1 MRRPQ
6 AVASN
11 GGHATGLGRTATERR
26 LARRTLERWL
36 EASSFSGAA
45 LYVADDGG
53 LRREVVTG
61 EGDFPRY
68 WPPEGAPDELTS
80 WELEGGLL
88 VASGDGEPPGD
99 EVLRLA
105 LIASSHAVLLAEEL
119 RQQRFA
125 VSYHD
130 VELQALY
137 DLGLAIASTL
147 ELTPLGEEIL
157 LHAVSLLDARR
168 GALYLVREAG
178 LRLQQTLAGDAR
190 AEAELQEPQIQA
202 LLAGRVPEEQDLL
215 PGARYLAGAVIG
227 ENGPPRGLLVVADK
241 ESRSGIGPFSDSD
254 RQTLSLFAN
263 QAAIAL
269 ETAELHR
276 QALEKEGLERE
287 LELASEIQRRLLPT
301 QSPDVL
307 GYEIHGWSRPARQ
320 VGGDYYDLLPLS
332 DEELGL
338 VLGDVSGKGMPAA
351 LMVSTLHAG
360 LKLLAGRQ
368 PDATEIMERFNQY
381 LFQSSASNRF
391 ATLIFARLERMTGR
405 LRFVNA
411 GHNPG
416 LLLHPDGGID
426 RLPAGGLPLG
436 LLSQTVYRE
445 QAVMVAPGDLLCL
458 YSDGI
463 TEAASERGEEFGEQR
478 LAELLRT
485 IQSAPLSGGMRE
497 IRQRMDCWAGE
508 ASQADD
514 QTVLLLRRTPAT
526 GNGPD
531 DSSSA

>member
-1 MRRPQ
+1 MSAPR
-6 AVASN
+6 AVASTN
-11 GGHATGLGRTATERR
+11 RHSAGLGRAASERR
-26 LARRTLERWL
+26 LARRALERWL
-36 EASSFSGAA
+36 ETSGFSGAA
-45 LYVADDGG
+45 LYLSEDGA

-61 EGDFPRY
+61 EGDFPRF
-68 WPPEGAPDELTS
+68 WPAKEAPQGLSS
-80 WELEGGLL
+80 WDLEGGLL
-88 VASGDGEPPGD
+88 VAAGEGEAPSD
-99 EVLRLA
+99 EALELA
-105 LIASSHAVLLAEEL
+105 LVASSHAVILAEQL

-125 VSYHD
+125 VNYHD

-147 ELTPLGEEIL
+147 ELAPLGEEIL
-157 LHAVSLLDARR
+157 RHAVSLLDARR
-168 GALYLVREAG
+168 GALYLVRGDG
-178 LRLQQTLAGDAR
+178 LQLQQTLAGDAR
-190 AEAELQEPQIQA
+190 QDASLDETQIQA
-202 LLAGRVPEEQDLL
+202 LLSGDVPERQDVL
-215 PGARYLAGAVIG
+215 PGAQFLAGAVIG
-227 ENGPPRGLLVVADK
+227 ESGPTRGLLVVADK
-241 ESRSGIGPFSDSD
+241 ESRNGIGPFTASD

-276 QALEKEGLERE
+276 QALEKQGLERE

-301 QSPDVL
+301 QSPDVA
-307 GYEIHGWSRPARQ
+307 GYEVFGWSRPARQ

-332 DEELGL
+332 EGELGL

-391 ATLIFARLERMTGR
+391 ATLIFARLEKETGR

-416 LLLHPDGGID
+416 LLLHPDGHVD
-426 RLPAGGLPLG
+426 QLPAGGLPLG
-436 LLSQTVYRE
+436 LLSHSAYRE
-445 QAVMVAPGDLLCL
+445 QSVEIGEGDLLCL

-463 TEAASERGEEFGEQR
+463 TEAPSAVGEEFGQSR
-478 LAELLRT
+478 LSELLQT
-485 IQSAPLSGGMRE
+485 IQDASLVEAMRE
-497 IRQRMDCWAGE
+497 IRQRMDAWAGE
-508 ASQADD
+508 APQADD
-514 QTVLLLRRTPAT
+514 QTVLLLRRVAR
-526 GNGPD
+526 D
-531 DSSSA
+531 E

>member
-1 MRRPQ
+1 MRTPR
-6 AVASN
+6 AVPSRHN
-11 GGHATGLGRTATERR
+11 HTVGIGRTATERR
-26 LARRTLERWL
+26 LARRTLESWL
-36 EASSFSGAA
+36 DASGFSGAA
-45 LYVADDGG
+45 LYLPDEGG

-61 EGDFPRY
+61 EGEFPRY
-68 WPPEGAPDELTS
+68 WPSADAAAHLES

-88 VASGDGEPPGD
+88 AAAGEGEPPTD
-99 EVLRLA
+99 EILRLA
-105 LIASSHAVLLAEEL
+105 LVASSHAVLLAEQL

-147 ELTPLGEEIL
+147 ELAPLGEEIL
-157 LHAVSLLDARR
+157 LHAISLLDARR
-168 GALYLVREAG
+168 GALYLVRGAG
-178 LRLQQTLAGDAR
+178 LQLQQTLAGDAR
-190 AEAELQEPQIQA
+190 SAAKLDEPQVEA
-202 LLAGRVPEEQDLL
+202 LLAGSVPDEQDLL
-215 PGARYLAGAVIG
+215 PGARFLAAAVIG

-301 QSPDVL
+301 QSPDVP

-332 DEELGL
+332 DRELGL

-368 PDATEIMERFNQY
+368 PDATEIMERFNEY

-391 ATLIFARLERMTGR
+391 ATLIFARLERPTGQ

-416 LLLHPDGGID
+416 LLLHPDGGVE

-445 QAVMVAPGDLLCL
+445 QAVGIAPGDLLCL

-463 TEAASERGEEFGEQR
+463 TEAMSAGGEEFGERR
-478 LAELLRT
+478 LAELLRR
-485 IQSAPLSGGMRE
+485 IQSVPLSDGMRE
-497 IRQRMDCWAGE
+497 IRRQMDCWADE
-508 ASQADD
+508 APQADD
-514 QTVLLLRRTPAT
+514 QTVLLLRRVA
-526 GNGPD
+526 
-531 DSSSA
+531 SRE